1 MSGVFSGYSG
11 NLTYCACGKKERSI
25 STPTLT
31 KFWNSLSLILPL
43 ANHLSNNT
51 SSLNELNIKKSHTSY
66 PCLNVKHVIDEEFL
80 VHQRQQF
87 L

>member
-11 NLTYCACGKKERSI
+11 NLANCVCGKKERSI
-25 STPTLT
+25 STLT
-31 KFWNSLSLILPL
+31 STEFWSSLSLILPL

-66 PCLNVKHVIDEEFL
+66 PCLNLKYVIDEEF
-80 VHQRQQF
+80 
-87 L
+87 